1 MSKKKKG
8 GDHGGGGGHDGAG
21 GLRWLL
27 TYTDMVTLLLAL
39 FIVMWAQNSQDQ
51 EKAEEIRAA
60 FAVAFGQGQ
69 PSVLMSG
76 AAEGAKP
83 VYFENSTVRMQE
95 LKNKLKKY
103 VLEQKLDAAI
113 NLHLNERG
121 LLIRVYADKVRFAP
135 GQASLS
141 DPFKKILDKVA
152 EILEVI
158 PNAIEVNGYTDNHPV
173 TKGGEAAKDN
183 WTLSALRAVNT
194 VKYLQ
199 TKNIAPERMS
209 ATGFGPYAPLVP
221 NSDEI
226 RRSMNRRIDIQV
238 LKAPLLKEL
247 NDSQRVR
254 EEFNPEVRPMQAG
267 GPASSPDEGVQAPD
281 APAPKP
287 LTF

>member
-8 GDHGGGGGHDGAG
+8 GGDHGGGGHDNAG

-39 FIVMWAQNSQDQ
+39 FIVMWAQNSVDQ
-51 EKAEEIRAA
+51 ERAEEIRAA
-60 FAVAFGQGQ
+60 FAVAFGMGQ
-69 PSVLMSG
+69 PSVLVSG

-83 VYFENSTVRMQE
+83 VYFEKSAVPMQE

-103 VLEQKLDAAI
+103 LLEQKLDAAI
-113 NLHLNERG
+113 NIHMNERG
-121 LLIRVYADKVRFAP
+121 LLIRVYADKVRF
-135 GQASLS
+135 GVGSTNLS
-141 DPFKKILDKVA
+141 PEFKKILDKVA
-152 EILEVI
+152 GMLEVI
-158 PNAIEVNGYTDNHPV
+158 PNSVQVNGYTDD
-173 TKGGEAAKDN
+173 KAAASSSQAPDN

-209 ATGFGPYAPLVP
+209 ATGYGPYSPLVP
-221 NSDEI
+221 NSDDV
-226 RRSMNRRIDIQV
+226 RRSINRRIDIQV

-254 EEFNPEVRPMQAG
+254 EEFNPEVKPMQPGGMGSEESAG
-267 GPASSPDEGVQAPD
+267 VPEAPR
-281 APAPKP
+281 PKP

>member
-1 MSKKKKG
+1 MSKKKRG

-51 EKAEEIRAA
+51 EKAEQIRAA

-69 PSVLMSG
+69 PSVLVSG
-76 AAEGAKP
+76 AAEGARP
-83 VYFENSTVRMQE
+83 VVFDQSAIRMQE

-103 VLEQKLDAAI
+103 VLEQKLDAAVNI
-113 NLHLNERG
+113 HRNERG
-121 LLIRVYADKVRFAP
+121 LLIRVYADKVRFEPGSATLSAP
-135 GQASLS
+135 YRGL
-141 DPFKKILDKVA
+141 LDKVA
-152 EILEVI
+152 QLLEVI
-158 PNAIEVNGYTDNHPV
+158 PNPVQVNGYTDDKPTNN
-173 TKGGEAAKDN
+173 ANNDN

-199 TKNIAPERMS
+199 KKNIAPERLS
-209 ATGFGPYAPLVP
+209 AAAYGPYAPLVP

-226 RRSMNRRIDIQV
+226 RRSINRRIDIQV
-238 LKAPLLKEL
+238 LKSPILKEL
-247 NDSQRVR
+247 VDTQKVR
-254 EEFNPEVRPMQAG
+254 EEFNPEVRPMQPG
-267 GPASSPDEGVQAPD
+267 GMDPSENGAEGVS
-281 APAPKP
+281 PKP

>member
-1 MSKKKKG
+1 MAKKKRGG

-51 EKAEEIRAA
+51 ERAEEIRAA

-69 PSVLMSG
+69 PSVLVSG

-83 VYFENSTVRMQE
+83 VVFDQSEVRMQE

-103 VLEQKLDAAI
+103 VLEQKLDEAI
-113 NLHLNERG
+113 NIHRNERG
-121 LLIRVYADKVRFAP
+121 LLIRVYADKVRFDR
-135 GQASLS
+135 ASATLS
-141 DPFKKILDKVA
+141 PQYKRILNDVA
-152 EILEVI
+152 RILETV
-158 PNAIEVNGYTDNHPV
+158 PNPIQVNGYTDDRAV
-173 TKGGEAAKDN
+173 TSRQSDN
-183 WTLSALRAVNT
+183 WTLSAMRAVNT
-194 VKYLQ
+194 VKFLA

-209 ATGFGPYAPLVP
+209 AAGYGPYSPLVP

-226 RRSMNRRIDIQV
+226 RRSINRRIDIQV

-247 NDSQRVR
+247 VDSQKVR
-254 EEFNPEVRPMQAG
+254 EEYNPEVKPMQPG
-267 GPASSPDEGVQAPD
+267 GMSPAEGVN
-281 APAPKP
+281 PKP

>member
-51 EKAEEIRAA
+51 EKAEQIRAA

-69 PSVLMSG
+69 PSVLVSG

-83 VYFENSTVRMQE
+83 VVFETSEVRMQE

-103 VLEQKLDAAI
+103 VLEQKLDEAVNI
-113 NLHLNERG
+113 HRNERG
-121 LLIRVYADKVRFAP
+121 LLIRVYADKVRFEKGSAT
-135 GQASLS
+135 LS
-141 DPFKKILDKVA
+141 EGYKRLLDKVA
-152 EILEVI
+152 GILETI
-158 PNAIEVNGYTDNHPV
+158 PNAVQVNGYTDNQ
-173 TKGGEAAKDN
+173 GGSDN

-194 VKYLQ
+194 VRYLQ
-199 TKNIAPERMS
+199 SKNIAPERMS
-209 ATGFGPYAPLVP
+209 ATGYGPYSPLVP

-226 RRSMNRRIDIQV
+226 RRSINRRIDIQV

-247 NDSQRVR
+247 VDTGKVR
-254 EEFNPEVRPMQAG
+254 EEFNPSIKPVQPG
-267 GPASSPDEGVQAPD
+267 GMSPAEGVEPR
-281 APAPKP
+281 P

>member
-1 MSKKKKG
+1 MSKKKRGG

-69 PSVLMSG
+69 PSVLVSG

-83 VYFENSTVRMQE
+83 VVFEQSEVRMQE

-103 VLEQKLDAAI
+103 VLEQKMDAAVNI
-113 NLHLNERG
+113 HRNERG
-121 LLIRVYADKVRFAP
+121 LLIRVYADKVRFEKGSA
-135 GQASLS
+135 ALS
-141 DPFKKILDKVA
+141 EPYKKLLSKVA
-152 EILEVI
+152 ELLEVV
-158 PNAIEVNGYTDNHPV
+158 PNPVQVNGYTDDLSAK
-173 TKGGEAAKDN
+173 KGADN
-183 WTLSALRAVNT
+183 WTLSAMRAVNT

-199 TKNIAPERMS
+199 SKNIAPERMS
-209 ATGFGPYAPLVP
+209 AAGYGPYSPLVP
-221 NSDEI
+221 NSDEA
-226 RRSMNRRIDIQV
+226 RRSINRRIDIQV

-247 NDSQRVR
+247 VDTQKVR
-254 EEFNPEVRPMQAG
+254 EEFNPQVKPMQPG
-267 GPASSPDEGVQAPD
+267 GMSPAEGVSPQ
-281 APAPKP
+281 P

>member
-1 MSKKKKG
+1 MSKKKRGG

-39 FIVMWAQNSQDQ
+39 FIVMWAQNSVDQ

-69 PSVLMSG
+69 PSVLVSG

-83 VYFENSTVRMQE
+83 VVFEESEVRMQE
-95 LKNKLKKY
+95 LKNKLQKY
-103 VLEQKLDAAI
+103 VLEQKLDAAVNI
-113 NLHLNERG
+113 HRNERG
-121 LLIRVYADKVRFAP
+121 LLIRVYADKVRFAR
-135 GQASLS
+135 GSAELS
-141 DPFKKILDKVA
+141 KPYKKLLDKVSGL
-152 EILEVI
+152 LEVI
-158 PNAIEVNGYTDNHPV
+158 PNSIQVNGYTDDRPSSR
-173 TKGGEAAKDN
+173 TGGDN

-199 TKNIAPERMS
+199 KHNIAPERMS
-209 ATGFGPYAPLVP
+209 ATGYGPYSPLVP
-221 NSDEI
+221 NSDEV
-226 RRSMNRRIDIQV
+226 RRSINRRIDIQV

-247 NDSQRVR
+247 GDTQKVR
-254 EEFNPEVRPMQAG
+254 DEYNPDVKPMQPG
-267 GPASSPDEGVQAPD
+267 GMNPVDNGGAAT
-281 APAPKP
+281 APKP

>member
-1 MSKKKKG
+1 MSKKKRG

-51 EKAEEIRAA
+51 ERAEEIRAA

-69 PSVLMSG
+69 PSVLVSG

-83 VYFENSTVRMQE
+83 VVFSESEVRMQE

-103 VLEQKLDAAI
+103 ILEQKLDEAVNI
-113 NLHLNERG
+113 HRNERG
-121 LLIRVYADKVRFAP
+121 LLIRVYADKVRFEA
-135 GQASLS
+135 GSATLS
-141 DPFKKILDKVA
+141 PEYRKLLDKVS
-152 EILEVI
+152 EMLEVI
-158 PNAIEVNGYTDNHPV
+158 PNPVQVNGYTDDRPI
-173 TKGGEAAKDN
+173 KKKDSDN
-183 WTLSALRAVNT
+183 WTLSAMRAVNT

-199 TKNIAPERMS
+199 KHNIAPERMS
-209 ATGFGPYAPLVP
+209 AAGYGPYSPLVP

-226 RRSMNRRIDIQV
+226 RRSINRRIDIQV
-238 LKAPLLKEL
+238 LKAPILKEL
-247 NDSQRVR
+247 QDSQKIR
-254 EEFNPEVRPMQAG
+254 EEFNPDVKPMQPG
-267 GPASSPDEGVQAPD
+267 GMAPAEGVEPR
-281 APAPKP
+281 P

>member
-1 MSKKKKG
+1 MSKKKRG

-69 PSVLMSG
+69 PSVLVSG

-83 VYFENSTVRMQE
+83 VVFDQSEVRMQE

-103 VLEQKLDAAI
+103 ILEQKLDEAVNI
-113 NLHLNERG
+113 HRNERG
-121 LLIRVYADKVRFAP
+121 LLIRVYADKVRFERGSA
-135 GQASLS
+135 ALS
-141 DPFKKILDKVA
+141 EPYKRLLDKVSGM
-152 EILEVI
+152 LEVI
-158 PNAIEVNGYTDNHPV
+158 PNPIQVNGYTDDRQV
-173 TKGGEAAKDN
+173 KSTGGDN

-199 TKNIAPERMS
+199 KHNIAPERMS
-209 ATGFGPYAPLVP
+209 ASGYGPYSPLVP

-226 RRSMNRRIDIQV
+226 RRSINRRIDIQV
-238 LKAPLLKEL
+238 LKAPILKEL
-247 NDSQRVR
+247 VDTHKVR
-254 EEFNPEVRPMQAG
+254 EEFNPDVKPMQPG
-267 GPASSPDEGVQAPD
+267 GMSPAEGVE
-281 APAPKP
+281 PKP

>member
-51 EKAEEIRAA
+51 ERAEEIRAA

-69 PSVLMSG
+69 PSVLVSG

-83 VYFENSTVRMQE
+83 VYFENSAVHMQE
-95 LKNKLKKY
+95 LKNKLQKY
-103 VLEQKLDAAI
+103 LLEQKLDAAVNI
-113 NLHLNERG
+113 HMNERG
-121 LLIRVYADKVRFAP
+121 LLIRVYADKVRFGP
-135 GQASLS
+135 GSVQLS
-141 DPFKKILDKVA
+141 PEFKKLLDKVA
-152 EILEVI
+152 AMLEVI
-158 PNAIEVNGYTDNHPV
+158 PNSIQVNGYTDDR
-173 TKGGEAAKDN
+173 AATGSSQAQDN

-199 TKNIAPERMS
+199 TKNIAPERMA
-209 ATGFGPYAPLVP
+209 ATGYGPYAPLVP
-221 NSDEI
+221 NSDDV
-226 RRSMNRRIDIQV
+226 RRSINRRIDIQV

-247 NDSQRVR
+247 SDSQRVR
-254 EEFNPEVRPMQAG
+254 EEFNPEVKPMQPGGMGSDESAG
-267 GPASSPDEGVQAPD
+267 APE
-281 APAPKP
+281 APRPKP